1 MRPVV
6 LIIRDGWGVN
16 DRADGN
22 SAAAAKTPVIDAIR
36 AEYPHCLLDC
46 CGEAVGLPDGYQG
59 SSEVG
64 HLNMGGHRGDI
75 SIFGLA
81 EGKYKLVET
90 KAPDGYVL
98 PSAPFEIEI
107 VDAIGELGSVATLNV
122 TGSHKEDDAGSI
134 VNTNGIAEGVL
145 TVWAEITNK
154 PGSALPETGGM
165 GTTIFTVIGIVMM
178 VGAAAFFTSRK
189 RSSVA

>member
-1 MRPVV
+1 MRPVA

-64 HLNMGGHRGDI
+64 HLNMGAGRIVVQELKRIDD
-75 SIFGLA
+75 GLA
-81 EGKYKLVET
+81 SGDLFKNAKWQNLIANISCKIDCVT
-90 KAPDGYVL
+90 
-98 PSAPFEIEI
+98 SM
-107 VDAIGELGSVATLNV
+107 TL
-122 TGSHKEDDAGSI
+122 I
-134 VNTNGIAEGVL
+134 L
-145 TVWAEITNK
+145 
-154 PGSALPETGGM
+154 
-165 GTTIFTVIGIVMM
+165 
-178 VGAAAFFTSRK
+178 
-189 RSSVA
+189 